1 LQDATCLINYE
12 LHWNP
17 VWLMQRIGRVDRRRS
32 WQTEEALLKEHHE
45 SRSVIMNKRN
55 IAISEN
61 QDVSEKLSILIDAT
75 VREIPGIEKIYLFG
89 SYAYGKP
96 SSESD
101 LDLMVITDKEIDDAI
116 LSVTEIRYNTWGK
129 VGVFDM
135 LVYSEKVF
143 NDRKEKYNL
152 ENKVFNE
159 GKIIYER
166 I

>member
-1 LQDATCLINYE
+1 MLKICVSGVQFSE
-12 LHWNP
+12 
-17 VWLMQRIGRVDRRRS
+17 V
-32 WQTEEALLKEHHE
+32 ALRKSLSCKGLKA
-45 SRSVIMNKRN
+45 MNKRN
-55 IAISEN
+55 NTTSGN
-61 QDVSEKLSILIDAT
+61 QDISEKLSILIDAAIK
-75 VREIPGIEKIYLFG
+75 EIPGIEKIYLFG

-96 SSESD
+96 SVESD

-143 NDRKEKYNL
+143 NDRKEKYHL

-159 GKIIYER
+159 GKIVFER

>member
-1 LQDATCLINYE
+1 
-12 LHWNP
+12 
-17 VWLMQRIGRVDRRRS
+17 
-32 WQTEEALLKEHHE
+32 
-45 SRSVIMNKRN
+45 MNKRN
-55 IAISEN
+55 IVISEN
-61 QDVSEKLSILIDAT
+61 QDISEKLSILIDAA
-75 VREIPGIEKIYLFG
+75 VKEIPSIEKIYLFG

-96 SSESD
+96 SGESD

-135 LVYSEKVF
+135 LVYSEKIF
-143 NDRKEKYNL
+143 NDRKEKYHL

-159 GKIIYER
+159 GKIVFER

>member
-1 LQDATCLINYE
+1 
-12 LHWNP
+12 
-17 VWLMQRIGRVDRRRS
+17 
-32 WQTEEALLKEHHE
+32 
-45 SRSVIMNKRN
+45 MNKRN
-55 IAISEN
+55 IAVSGN
-61 QDVSEKLSILIDAT
+61 QDVSEKLSILIDAA
-75 VREIPGIEKIYLFG
+75 VKEIPGIEKIYLFG

-96 SSESD
+96 SEESD

-152 ENKVFNE
+152 EKKVFNE

-166 I
+166 IRDKYNINPPLLNGILS

>member
-1 LQDATCLINYE
+1 LDA
-12 LHWNP
+12 
-17 VWLMQRIGRVDRRRS
+17 VGVM
-32 WQTEEALLKEHHE
+32 
-45 SRSVIMNKRN
+45 MNKRSITVSGN
-55 IAISEN
+55 HDI
-61 QDVSEKLSILIDAT
+61 SEKLSILIDAT
-75 VREIPGIEKIYLFG
+75 IKEIPDTEKIYLFG
-89 SYAYGKP
+89 SYAYGRP
-96 SSESD
+96 SEESD

-135 LVYSEKVF
+135 LVYSEEVF

-152 ENKVFNE
+152 ESKVFNE

>member
-1 LQDATCLINYE
+1 LDA
-12 LHWNP
+12 
-17 VWLMQRIGRVDRRRS
+17 VGVM
-32 WQTEEALLKEHHE
+32 
-45 SRSVIMNKRN
+45 MNKRSM
-55 IAISEN
+55 AVSEN
-61 QDVSEKLSILIDAT
+61 QDISEKLSILIDAT
-75 VREIPGIEKIYLFG
+75 IKEIPDTEKIYLFG

-96 SSESD
+96 SEESD
-101 LDLMVITDKEIDDAI
+101 LDLMVVTGKEIDDAI

-135 LVYSEKVF
+135 LVYSEEVF

-152 ENKVFNE
+152 ENRVFNE

>member
-1 LQDATCLINYE
+1 MDAVGMMDITTS
-12 LHWNP
+12 
-17 VWLMQRIGRVDRRRS
+17 D
-32 WQTEEALLKEHHE
+32 
-45 SRSVIMNKRN
+45 
-55 IAISEN
+55 
-61 QDVSEKLSILIDAT
+61 KLSILVDAT
-75 VREIPGIEKIYLFG
+75 IKEIPDTEKIYLFG

-96 SSESD
+96 TEESD
-101 LDLMVITDKEIDDAI
+101 LDLMVITDKEIEDTI

-143 NDRKEKYNL
+143 NDRKEKYIL

-159 GKIIYER
+159 GVIIYER

>member
-1 LQDATCLINYE
+1 
-12 LHWNP
+12 
-17 VWLMQRIGRVDRRRS
+17 M
-32 WQTEEALLKEHHE
+32 
-45 SRSVIMNKRN
+45 MNKRSLVV
-55 IAISEN
+55 SEN
-61 QDVSEKLSILIDAT
+61 QDISEKLSILIDAT
-75 VREIPGIEKIYLFG
+75 IKEIPDTEKIYLFG

-96 SSESD
+96 SGESD

-135 LVYSEKVF
+135 LVYSEEVF

>member
-1 LQDATCLINYE
+1 
-12 LHWNP
+12 
-17 VWLMQRIGRVDRRRS
+17 M
-32 WQTEEALLKEHHE
+32 
-45 SRSVIMNKRN
+45 MNKRN
-55 IAISEN
+55 IEISGN
-61 QDVSEKLSILIDAT
+61 HDLSERLSVLIDAT
-75 VREIPGIEKIYLFG
+75 VKEIPGIEKIYLFG

-135 LVYSEKVF
+135 LVYSEGVF
-143 NDRKEKYNL
+143 NDRKEKYKL

-159 GKIIYER
+159 GKIIYENMGQV
-166 I
+166 

>member
-1 LQDATCLINYE
+1 
-12 LHWNP
+12 
-17 VWLMQRIGRVDRRRS
+17 M
-32 WQTEEALLKEHHE
+32 
-45 SRSVIMNKRN
+45 MNKRN
-55 IAISEN
+55 MTVSGN

-75 VREIPGIEKIYLFG
+75 VKEIPGIEKIYLFG

-96 SSESD
+96 SWESD

-143 NDRKEKYNL
+143 NDRKEKYHL

>member
-1 LQDATCLINYE
+1 MDAVGMIDIT
-12 LHWNP
+12 
-17 VWLMQRIGRVDRRRS
+17 
-32 WQTEEALLKEHHE
+32 T
-45 SRSVIMNKRN
+45 
-55 IAISEN
+55 
-61 QDVSEKLSILIDAT
+61 SEKLSILVDAT
-75 VREIPGIEKIYLFG
+75 IKEIPDTERIYLFG

-96 SSESD
+96 TEESD
-101 LDLMVITDKEIDDAI
+101 FDLMVITDKEIEDTI

-143 NDRKEKYNL
+143 NDRKEKYIL

-159 GKIIYER
+159 GVIIYER

>member
-1 LQDATCLINYE
+1 MDAVGVMMTERNMAVTGDQDI
-12 LHWNP
+12 
-17 VWLMQRIGRVDRRRS
+17 
-32 WQTEEALLKEHHE
+32 
-45 SRSVIMNKRN
+45 
-55 IAISEN
+55 
-61 QDVSEKLSILIDAT
+61 SEKLSILIDAT
-75 VREIPGIEKIYLFG
+75 VKEIPDTEKIYLFG

-96 SSESD
+96 SGESD

-143 NDRKEKYNL
+143 NDRKEKYHL

>member
-1 LQDATCLINYE
+1 MI
-12 LHWNP
+12 
-17 VWLMQRIGRVDRRRS
+17 
-32 WQTEEALLKEHHE
+32 
-45 SRSVIMNKRN
+45 NKRN
-55 IAISEN
+55 MVVSEN
-61 QDVSEKLSILIDAT
+61 QDISEKLSILINAA
-75 VREIPGIEKIYLFG
+75 VKEIPGIEKIYLFG

-96 SSESD
+96 SKESD

-143 NDRKEKYNL
+143 NDRKEKYHL

-159 GKIIYER
+159 GKIAFER